1 MQRLYTT
8 QFNAINSL
16 YWLKNKCGGLEAT
29 LYALREDHVRAPL
42 SQQKSSAL
50 PRLPPARYCHFNQ
63 VVAFLLNYE
72 QTLTLFY
79 SLILELVK
87 TPFTFY

>member
-50 PRLPPARYCHFNQ
+50 PRLPPPPGIVILIR
-63 VVAFLLNYE
+63 LLR
-72 QTLTLFY
+72 FY
-79 SLILELVK
+79 
-87 TPFTFY
+87 